1 MSTLHTPTI
10 RPPAVAGLFYPAA
23 AHELEAEVKHYLEQG
38 RLQMLQDDVLTQ
50 GAVAELKALIVP
62 HAGYVYSGK
71 TAGRAY
77 AELARLAQ
85 KPRKILMLGPAHRV
99 YVPHISVAAVQ
110 AYQTPLGL
118 VKVSPVALD
127 LARQYGYYPEVH
139 RQEHALEVQLPFL
152 QCLLPDFEI
161 IPIVIGGAS
170 AEQLAEQLMP
180 YLDAETLVLVST
192 DLSHFLSDEKAR
204 AVDHLANTSIAAL
217 DQAQFS
223 AQGDACGKTGVL
235 VAMALA
241 KKYRW
246 SSFFLDYTN
255 SADASGDRSRVVG
268 YGAYAMG
275 ITNHKD
281 HQL

>member
-1 MSTLHTPTI
+1 MSTTDTPTI
-10 RPPAVAGLFYPAA
+10 RPPAVAGLFYPADANALA
-23 AHELEAEVKHYLEQG
+23 ATVKQHLEHGHA
-38 RLQMLQDDVLTQ
+38 QMLRDDVLTQ
-50 GAVAELKALIVP
+50 AGLSELKALIVP
-62 HAGYVYSGK
+62 HAGYMYSGK

-77 AELARLAQ
+77 AELARLPQ

-110 AYQTPLGL
+110 AYQTPLGQ
-118 VKVSPVALD
+118 VKVAEAAHA

-152 QCLLPDFEI
+152 QCLLPRFEI
-161 IPIVIGGAS
+161 IPIVIGGANP
-170 AEQLAEQLMP
+170 EQLAEQLLP

-204 AVDHLANTSIAAL
+204 AADSLSNTLIADL
-217 DQAQFS
+217 DPDGFS

-241 KKYRW
+241 QKYRW

-255 SADASGDRSRVVG
+255 SAEASGDRSRVVG

-275 ITNHKD
+275 LTNHKD
-281 HQL
+281 HKP

>member
-1 MSTLHTPTI
+1 MSTLQAPLI
-10 RPPAVAGLFYPAA
+10 RPPAVAGSFYPAA
-23 AHELEAEVKHYLEQG
+23 ANLLETEVKHYLEQG

-50 GAVAELKALIVP
+50 GALSELKVLIVP
-62 HAGYVYSGK
+62 HAGYMYSGK

-77 AELARLAQ
+77 AELARLAH

-110 AYQTPLGL
+110 AYQTPLGM
-118 VKVSPVALD
+118 VKVSETAHV

-139 RQEHALEVQLPFL
+139 RQEHCLEVQLPFL

-161 IPIVIGGAS
+161 IPIVIGGAN
-170 AEQLAEQLMP
+170 AGQLAEQLMP
-180 YLDAETLVLVST
+180 YLDADTLVLVST

-204 AVDHLANTSIAAL
+204 AVDALSNTCIGAL
-217 DQAQFS
+217 DQERFL

-241 KKYRW
+241 KKYQW
-246 SSFFLDYTN
+246 SSFLLDYTN
-255 SADASGDRSRVVG
+255 SADASGDRSSVVG

-275 ITNHKD
+275 AINNKD
-281 HQL
+281 HKP